1 MLKAI
6 FLRPLILPSWN
17 IPRTNLKQRD
27 LLLIIARR
35 TKFNGKET
43 FFSPP
48 PPPSFFLSFFFV
60 KRSDRRTSS
69 GKARKR
75 HAYVSQ
81 RTSAERGRATVSK
94 IISRPLLFRRHFP
107 AEAIDLDQKRYA
119 NRGRGETI
127 GFSEYLG

>member
-17 IPRTNLKQRD
+17 IPRTLKQRD

-43 FFSPP
+43 FFS
-48 PPPSFFLSFFFV
+48 PPSFFLSFFFV